1 MRTHYQIMAYDSN
14 GDGECVGMFTTFD
27 EAEDYYFMLV
37 EGTESDDDIEY
48 IIETVQEIKL

>member
-27 EAEDYYFMLV
+27 EAEEYYFTLV
-37 EGTESDDDIEY
+37 YGTEAGDSIEY
-48 IIETVQEIKL
+48 IIEPV